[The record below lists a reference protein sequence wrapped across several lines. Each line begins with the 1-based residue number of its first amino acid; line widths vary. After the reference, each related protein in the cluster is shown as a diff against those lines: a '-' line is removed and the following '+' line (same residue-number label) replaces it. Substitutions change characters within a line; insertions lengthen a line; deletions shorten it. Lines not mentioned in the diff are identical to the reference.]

1 MTESLEDT
9 LLSLGTTTE
18 AKLKTTRLFCFLSLI
33 NASTKL
39 KRTRQLFTILT
50 TRAHPSSM
58 SGSKLISMTISNTID
73 SASTLA
79 LRPLASAVAIFVAL
93 ELKIMEDSKAS
104 SNTSKLL
111 SSTFTRLLKTADAQM
126 DNFAHMIKT
135 IIHKEHVKNAANM
148 NS

>member
-50 TRAHPSSM
+50 TRARPSSM

-73 SASTLA
+73 SASILA
-79 LRPLASAVAIFVAL
+79 LRPLASAVVIFVAL

>member
-50 TRAHPSSM
+50 TRARPSSM

-73 SASTLA
+73 SASTLV
-79 LRPLASAVAIFVAL
+79 LRPLASAVVIFVAL

>member
-1 MTESLEDT
+1 
-9 LLSLGTTTE
+9 
-18 AKLKTTRLFCFLSLI
+18 
-33 NASTKL
+33 
-39 KRTRQLFTILT
+39 
-50 TRAHPSSM
+50 M

-135 IIHKEHVKNAANM
+135 MIHKEHVKNAANM

>member
-18 AKLKTTRLFCFLSLI
+18 AKLKTTRLSCSLSLI

-39 KRTRQLFTILT
+39 KRTSQLYTILT

-73 SASTLA
+73 SASILA

-93 ELKIMEDSKAS
+93 VLKIMEDSKAS